1 MTVATVKPRLVQIQ
15 KTITGV
21 KRAYAQAPGA
31 IPPGDLPLFLNFT
44 GPSENNW
51 EILGEDGDVETRMYL
66 MRLLVRQL
74 GQGIDGE
81 AERLCEPFFTSVR
94 NAFAARP
101 GLGLGTS
108 SSHLAGVQLAVLL
121 GDSGVSVIKHAGEE
135 FIGVEFRLQVTEYIE
150 VSYAAYE

>member
-1 MTVATVKPRLVQIQ
+1 MTVATIKSRLVQIQ
-15 KTITGV
+15 KTITGI

-44 GPSENNW
+44 GPSQNNW
-51 EILGEDGDVETRMYL
+51 EILGDDGDLETRLYL

-81 AERLCEPFFTSVR
+81 AERLCEPFFASVR
-94 NAFAARP
+94 DTFAARP

-108 SSHLAGVQLAVLL
+108 GSHLAGVQIAALL

-135 FIGVEFRLQVTEYIE
+135 FIGIEFKLEVREYVEIV
-150 VSYAAYE
+150 YADYE

>member
-15 KTITGV
+15 KTVTGV

-51 EILGEDGDVETRMYL
+51 EILGEDGDLETRVYM
-66 MRLLVRQL
+66 MRLLVKPL

-81 AERLCEPFFTSVR
+81 AERLCEPFFASVR
-94 NAFAARP
+94 NAFASRP
-101 GLGLGTS
+101 SLGLGTKDS
-108 SSHLAGVQLAVLL
+108 SLAGVQVATLMS
-121 GDSGVSVIKHAGEE
+121 DSGVSVIKHAGDE
-135 FIGVEFRLQVTEYIE
+135 FIGIEFKLQVTEYIE
-150 VSYAAYE
+150 VTYAAYE

>member
-1 MTVATVKPRLVQIQ
+1 MTVETVKPRLAQIQ
-15 KTITGV
+15 KTVTGV

-66 MRLLVRQL
+66 MRLLVRQI

-81 AERLCEPFFTSVR
+81 AERLCEPFFARVR
-94 NAFAARP
+94 NTFAARP
-101 GLGLGTS
+101 GLGSGTAG
-108 SSHLAGVQLAVLL
+108 SHLAGVQAAVIR
-121 GDSGVSVIKHAGEE
+121 GDSGVSIIKHAGEE
-135 FIGVEFRLQVTEYIE
+135 FIGIEFKLEVREYVEV
-150 VSYAAYE
+150 VYEDYE